1 LTKISSFTTEIWP
14 TGQKLKIQYGGRCHV
29 ELCQSGILGYTI
41 PCMANIYQCTKFDEN
56 ILICDRDMAKIRN
69 FKNGRRHLEFIKSV
83 NFGDSDPYVMNIYLQ
98 TKFGANRP
106 SNC

>member
-1 LTKISSFTTEIWP
+1 
-14 TGQKLKIQYGGRCHV
+14 
-29 ELCQSGILGYTI
+29 
-41 PCMANIYQCTKFDEN
+41 
-56 ILICDRDMAKIRN
+56 MAKIRN